1 MNKPSVS
8 KPKLTVIEGGRDALE
23 MALARALFGPDK
35 TAIDRCADRLNQLSS
50 KTTALKLVVN
60 LATLPKK
67 LT

>member
-1 MNKPSVS
+1 MNKPRVS
-8 KPKLTVIEGGRDALE
+8 KPKLTVIEGSRYELE
-23 MALARALFGPDK
+23 IALARALFGPDK